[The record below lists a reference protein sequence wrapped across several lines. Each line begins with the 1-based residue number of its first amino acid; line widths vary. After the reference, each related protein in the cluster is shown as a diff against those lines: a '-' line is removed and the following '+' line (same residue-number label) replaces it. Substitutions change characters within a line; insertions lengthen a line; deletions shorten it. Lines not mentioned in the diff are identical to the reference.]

1 MRIVPILALVLLC
14 AGCAEKPAPMKAVE
28 FLTRDGCAQT
38 AVMRGRLDEAI
49 AAMPRPL
56 TYTVIDLDTLPATD
70 ARKAYPTPTVL
81 YGGADLF
88 GMAEPRPP
96 FDEPT

>member
-1 MRIVPILALVLLC
+1 MRAL
-14 AGCAEKPAPMKAVE
+14 E

-38 AVMRGRLDEAI
+38 AVMRGQLDEAVR
-49 AAMPRPL
+49 AMRLPP
-56 TYTVIDLDTLPATD
+56 TYAVVDLDTLPATD
-70 ARKAYPTPTVL
+70 VRKAYPTPTVL